1 MPIVRIGT
9 CKTTNDIPKH
19 NVAKP
24 RAKSQRVVRLST
36 IYNSGATLGYM
47 IYDH

>member
-1 MPIVRIGT
+1 MPIVGT
-9 CKTTNDIPKH
+9 GIRNTNRNIPKH

-36 IYNSGATLGYM
+36 IYGIQAPL
-47 IYDH
+47 